1 MKKQIRRRS
10 CLCTSGSPWV
20 CQDPTY
26 IYIYL
31 IHIYMHIYINKITQS
46 MIAHPLA
53 HRTSRTSINNY
64 ERPSPTK
71 PWNIQLLKVLFFGAL
86 GILSP
91 GYSKLRP
98 GIPKPRVRNWI
109 LQAPMRPCSMF
120 QMCTETNSNW
130 LVKSQEHIYIYN
142 IDDCCK

>member
-1 MKKQIRRRS
+1 MHFRI
-10 CLCTSGSPWV
+10 TMGMSGP
-20 CQDPTY
+20 D

-71 PWNIQLLKVLFFGAL
+71 P
-86 GILSP
+86 
-91 GYSKLRP
+91 
-98 GIPKPRVRNWI
+98 
-109 LQAPMRPCSMF
+109 
-120 QMCTETNSNW
+120 
-130 LVKSQEHIYIYN
+130 
-142 IDDCCK
+142 